1 MASTVA
7 AKVEKAQSEAVPL
20 DHPMLDKLLELK
32 AESHKLYGQADRLAH
47 KIVSDELGIEIPAQ
61 YYFKTPD
68 GALLLIRISVKAT
81 VVQKGAESD
90 G

>member
-1 MASTVA
+1 MGSTVA
-7 AKVEKAQSEAVPL
+7 SKATQAQGEAVPI
-20 DHPMLDKLLELK
+20 DHPMMAKLLELK

-47 KIVSDELGIEIPAQ
+47 QIVSDELGIKIPAQ

-68 GALLLIRISVKAT
+68 GALLLIRIDVKAT
-81 VVQKGAESD
+81 VVQKGAEND